1 MVKDIEL
8 KPSVM
13 AIYTKGVPLS
23 IDLTAAARI
32 IDKLEIGLSYRT
44 DNAVSGLF
52 MIDLLDW
59 MNVGYAY
66 ESSVRSEIIEVSG
79 GSHEFFLRLLLK

>member
-13 AIYTKGVPLS
+13 AIYTNGVPLS
-23 IDLTAAARI
+23 IDLTAAARM
-32 IDKLEIGLSYRT
+32 IDKLEVGLSYRT

-66 ESSVRSEIIEVSG
+66 ESSIRSEIINVSG